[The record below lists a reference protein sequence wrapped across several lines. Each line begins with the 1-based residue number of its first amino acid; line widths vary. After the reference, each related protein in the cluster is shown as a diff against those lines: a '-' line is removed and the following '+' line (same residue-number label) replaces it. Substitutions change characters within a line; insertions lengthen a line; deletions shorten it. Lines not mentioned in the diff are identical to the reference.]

1 MEAFLSSVQL
11 KFLIRKL
18 DLSSDDF
25 LCYKFCLIFKTLPI
39 LFLYLFIGSLFVCFW
54 FESWAPG
61 RSAKDL
67 TSWELRTG
75 VSFIWFLSFIS
86 LPRGYRNGPI
96 NCTTPIWNLVV
107 LLQTQHIIRHFYAF
121 HDQGQE
127 RSFRATT
134 RDKQNKTKN
143 Q

>member
-67 TSWELRTG
+67 TS
-75 VSFIWFLSFIS
+75 
-86 LPRGYRNGPI
+86 
-96 NCTTPIWNLVV
+96 
-107 LLQTQHIIRHFYAF
+107 
-121 HDQGQE
+121 
-127 RSFRATT
+127 
-134 RDKQNKTKN
+134 
-143 Q
+143 